1 MTAITTSSDKFPR
14 IDYVKITVFGLAL
27 SALWG
32 SMHSIVLPMRL
43 LDFVAESVKNTY
55 LGLLTLSGLLLAM
68 LVQPVA
74 GAISDRCTFTWGR
87 RRIFL
92 LAGTV
97 AAVLLIPG
105 IGLAGSYIAIFTA
118 YCLIQVSTNIAQGP
132 YQAFIPDLVPGNKRG
147 LASGVKSLLEIAGGF
162 ALVYLIVYAGNFFAT
177 EGISWLWV
185 VLGTM
190 VALLIVTMLIT
201 VITVKESPLLTAP
214 ESSLLPVLYKSFKIE
229 LSKSPGFLLFLFSR
243 LLFVMALTTL
253 QSFAFYYLQDVVKV
267 GNPATATAELLAAV
281 GISMFV
287 AVYPAGFL
295 SDRLGRKAILVCCGV
310 LGAMGIMTLF
320 FAPAFGYVLVGGA
333 LIGTA
338 GGAFLSSNWALATD
352 LVPRS
357 EEARYLGLTNIAT
370 AGGAALARLIGPAI
384 DFFNRYEFG
393 LGYQVMLLTCF
404 VYFVL
409 GSLLILK
416 IKRRG

>member
-1 MTAITTSSDKFPR
+1 
-14 IDYVKITVFGLAL
+14 
-27 SALWG
+27 
-32 SMHSIVLPMRL
+32 
-43 LDFVAESVKNTY
+43 
-55 LGLLTLSGLLLAM
+55 
-68 LVQPVA
+68 
-74 GAISDRCTFTWGR
+74 
-87 RRIFL
+87 
-92 LAGTV
+92 
-97 AAVLLIPG
+97 
-105 IGLAGSYIAIFTA
+105 
-118 YCLIQVSTNIAQGP
+118 
-132 YQAFIPDLVPGNKRG
+132 
-147 LASGVKSLLEIAGGF
+147 
-162 ALVYLIVYAGNFFAT
+162 
-177 EGISWLWV
+177 
-185 VLGTM
+185 
-190 VALLIVTMLIT
+190 
-201 VITVKESPLLTAP
+201 
-214 ESSLLPVLYKSFKIE
+214 
-229 LSKSPGFLLFLFSR
+229 
-243 LLFVMALTTL
+243 
-253 QSFAFYYLQDVVKV
+253 VVKV